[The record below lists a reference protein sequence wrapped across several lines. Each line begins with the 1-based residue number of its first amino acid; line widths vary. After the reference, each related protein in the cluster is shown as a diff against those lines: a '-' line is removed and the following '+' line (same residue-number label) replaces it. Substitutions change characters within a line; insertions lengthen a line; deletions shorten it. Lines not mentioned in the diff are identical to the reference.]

1 MEHAVSASIQW
12 IQRPRIE
19 WLAGPGVG
27 QGDSPETQKKL
38 STVEKVLVLGL
49 ILNFISVAFN
59 IWSYSRNVRGAK
71 GNNAALD

>member
-1 MEHAVSASIQW
+1 MNQIEW
-12 IQRPRIE
+12 IQRPHIE
-19 WLAGPGVG
+19 WLSGPGVG
-27 QGDSPETQKKL
+27 QNGVETQKKL